1 MTTLFEPLQA
11 GALRLPNRIVM
22 AALTRSRAG
31 RRHVP
36 NELMATYYAQRA
48 SAGLVLTE
56 ATMVA
61 ADACAFTAEAGIYD
75 DETAAGWKPVVDA
88 VHAAGGRIAVQL
100 WHPGRAAHS
109 SISGGTQPVSAT
121 DRAIRNDTIHTPD
134 GPQAYEVPRRLRA
147 DEIPAYIELFRQA
160 AIRARAVGFDGVEVH
175 GAHGY
180 LIDQFLRDGTN
191 DRSDEWGGPIGNR
204 ARFLLTVV
212 DAVAGVFGADRV
224 GVRISPLSDYN
235 DMVDSDP
242 PGLVAHV
249 ARELD
254 RRGIAFLDLRH
265 VDQSA
270 PAERELA
277 RIARE
282 QFRGALL
289 LGGGFDAE
297 SAKAAVA
304 EGRADAVVFGH
315 AYVGNPDLVER
326 VRRGAPFNAVDN
338 STLYTPG
345 AKGYT
350 DYPTLA
356 ETGAATA

>member
-1 MTTLFEPLQA
+1 MTNLFEPLQA
-11 GALRLPNRIVM
+11 GAIPLPNRIVM

-36 NELMATYYAQRA
+36 NDLMRTYYAQRA
-48 SAGLVLTE
+48 SAGLILSE

-61 ADACAFTAEAGIYD
+61 ADACAFTAEGGIYD
-75 DETAAGWKPVVDA
+75 DETAAGWKGVVDA

-109 SISGGTQPVSAT
+109 SISGGAQPVSAT
-121 DRAIRNDTIHTPD
+121 GRAIRNDTINTPN
-134 GPQAYEVPRRLRA
+134 GPQAYEVPRRLGA
-147 DEIPAYIELFRQA
+147 AEVPAYIELFRQA
-160 AIRARAVGFDGVEVH
+160 AIRARASGFDGVEVH

-180 LIDQFLRDGTN
+180 LIDQFLRDGAN
-191 DRSDEWGGPIGNR
+191 DRTDEWGGPIANR
-204 ARFLLTVV
+204 ARFLLAVV

-235 DMVDSDP
+235 DMVDSSP
-242 PGLVAHV
+242 PELVAHV
-249 ARELD
+249 ARELNH
-254 RRGIAFLDLRH
+254 RGIAFLDLRH

-282 QFRGALL
+282 HFRGALL

-297 SAKAAVA
+297 SAEAAVA
-304 EGRADAVVFGH
+304 DGRADAIVFGY

-326 VRRGAPFNAVDN
+326 VRRGAPFNAVDA

-356 ETGAATA
+356 EAEASTA

>member
-1 MTTLFEPLQA
+1 MAPLFESLQA
-11 GALRLPNRIVM
+11 GALALPNRIVM
-22 AALTRSRAG
+22 AALTRARAG

-56 ATMVA
+56 ATMVS
-61 ADACAFTAEAGIYD
+61 ADACAFTAEAGLYD
-75 DETAAGWKPVVDA
+75 DETAAGWRRVVDA

-109 SISGGTQPVSAT
+109 SLAGGVQPVSAT
-121 DRAIRNDTIHTPD
+121 DRAIRDATIHTPT
-134 GPQAYEVPRRLRA
+134 GPQPYEMPRRLHA
-147 DEIPAYIELFRQA
+147 DEIPAYVEHFRQA
-160 AIRARAVGFDGVEVH
+160 AIRAQAVGFDAVEVH

-180 LIDQFLRDGTN
+180 LIDQFLRDGSN
-191 DRSDEWGGPIGNR
+191 DRDDAWGGSLANR
-204 ARFLLTVV
+204 ARFLLAVV
-212 DAVAGVFGADRV
+212 DAVSGVFGADRV

-242 PGLVAHV
+242 PALVRHVAH
-249 ARELD
+249 ELD
-254 RRGIAFLDLRH
+254 RRGLAFLDLRH

-282 QFRGALL
+282 AFRGALV
-289 LGGGFDAE
+289 LGGGFDPA
-297 SAKAAVA
+297 SANAAVA
-304 EGRADAVVFGH
+304 EGRADAIAFGY

-326 VRRGAPFNAVDN
+326 VRRGAPFNAVDAA
-338 STLYTPG
+338 TLYTPG

-356 ETGAATA
+356 ETSVALA